1 MIDLNNKIAEQSLLM
16 SAELD
21 QYQIGKVLG
30 QLTGSHIDV
39 ADIYLQ
45 SIQQESWFLEEGR
58 VKEGDFS
65 VDRGFGLRVVSG
77 EKSGFAFANDINFK
91 ALQQAADSAK
101 CIVRLGQEN
110 ALPVFHHRNAIEPLY
125 SAVNPLNN
133 MDESEKVNFLLKLDT
148 KARAIDPRVKEVRLQ
163 LTGIFDVILIMR
175 SDGVMVSDIRPLV
188 TLSARVIVEAAGR
201 REQGAGGGGARSDYQ
216 FFIRDHKAMDYV
228 NKAVEQ
234 ALINL
239 EAKEAPAG
247 MMPVVLAPGW
257 SAVLLHEAVGHGL
270 EGDFNRKGSSA
281 FSGLVGEQVASSLC
295 TIIDDGTIPNR
306 PGSLT
311 VDDEGTST
319 QKTVLIE
326 RGVLK
331 NYMQDC
337 HNAKLMGVH
346 STGNG
351 RRESYADMPLPRMT
365 NTYMLPGKSDPKE
378 IIASVEKGLY
388 VADMSGGQVDITS
401 GKFVFSSSEAYLIE
415 KGKLT
420 CPIKGATLIGNGP
433 DILKKVSMVGHD
445 LAFDSGLGVCGKAG
459 QSVVVGV
466 GQPTLKID
474 SMTVG
479 GSSNSDQ

>member
-1 MIDLNNKIAEQSLLM
+1 
-16 SAELD
+16 
-21 QYQIGKVLG
+21 V
-30 QLTGSHIDV
+30 
-39 ADIYLQ
+39 
-45 SIQQESWFLEEGR
+45 R
-58 VKEGDFS
+58 VI
-65 VDRGFGLRVVSG
+65 SG

-91 ALQQAADSAK
+91 ALQRAADSAK
-101 CIVRLGQEN
+101 RIVRLGQEN
-110 ALPVFHHRNAIEPLY
+110 TLPVFHRHAAVKSLYPAID
-125 SAVNPLNN
+125 PLNSIS
-133 MDESEKVNFLLKLDT
+133 ESEKVDFLLKLDA
-148 KARAIDPRVKEVRLQ
+148 KARAIDPRVKQVRLR
-163 LTGIFDVILIMR
+163 LTGAFDVVLIMR
-175 SDGVMVSDIRPLV
+175 SDGVIVSDIRPLV
-188 TLSARVIVEAAGR
+188 TLSVCVMVEAAGR
-201 REQGAGGGGARSDYQ
+201 REQGTGGGGARSDYQ
-216 FFIRDHKAMDYV
+216 LFIRDHKGMDYI

-247 MMPVVLAPGW
+247 MMPVVLASGW
-257 SAVLLHEAVGHGL
+257 PAVLLHEAVGHGL

-281 FSGLVGEQVASSLC
+281 FSGLIGEQVASSLC
-295 TIIDDGTIPNR
+295 TIIDDGTIPKR

-311 VDDEGTST
+311 VDDEGTPT
-319 QKTVLIE
+319 RKTVLIE
-326 RGVLK
+326 QGVLK

-337 HNAKLMGVH
+337 HNARLMGMH

-365 NTYMLPGKSDPKE
+365 NTYMLPGKSDPEE
-378 IIASVEKGLY
+378 IVASVGKGLY
-388 VADMSGGQVDITS
+388 IADMSGGQVDITS

-415 KGKLT
+415 KGKRT
-420 CPIKGATLIGNGP
+420 CPVKGATLIGNGP

-479 GSSNSDQ
+479 GSHKFDQ